1 MRRCLIVDGTVRVAT
16 DHEEY
21 FEQICE
27 VMEGEG
33 FHPDPSA
40 DWGEGPISAFDR
52 KYREQG
58 RIIRRVVYR

>member
-1 MRRCLIVDGTVRVAT
+1 MRVAT